1 MGMIQSIFCTLT
13 FCMERVLTW
22 TCCAF
27 LLMLLMFTILILMVY
42 GISVGYHY
50 AQKELAS
57 FAMVSRSTPSPNKRR
72 SGGDGPDEMESKPV
86 VRLVAVNRSAV
97 DHPPKP
103 ILEVYRNRNQEEKI
117 FLEQKQTPIVVLETE
132 RPPAQPTLMPHEKK
146 LAEQLIGRFRRSKNI
161 TTVEPFL
168 RPIKDFL
175 AFPVITG

>member
-1 MGMIQSIFCTLT
+1 MLKWYHSARLYLWMTRILDWQPVLEGSNMDLLRFSINAVNVHNPNFDGLRY
-13 FCMERVLTW
+13 F
-22 TCCAF
+22 
-27 LLMLLMFTILILMVY
+27 
-42 GISVGYHY
+42 
-50 AQKELAS
+50 
-57 FAMVSRSTPSPNKRR
+57 MVSRSTPSPNKRR

-175 AFPVITG
+175 AFPIRFGSEY